1 MKRHAS
7 EPDLLSAEGWRLD
20 TEVPLDQLAR
30 FPGPDGG
37 HGDDLL
43 LANVASGRRRLNDDS
58 DGGPSCFLE
67 QIDGEAP
74 FPFESA
80 SGLPG
85 PAGRHLDGT
94 GGSSGGPR
102 GTSPYAFGDG
112 VLGFDGPAANGGGSK
127 GQVGGRGGKETTE
140 DQRHD
145 LIAPLDSS
153 RRAPERDWYG
163 QTSLER
169 LEEENSSL
177 RAITKYL
184 IHERKE
190 LRKKADLASKR
201 NQNLS
206 NLVHVMKWSLQ
217 QGGGPA
223 AGARSS
229 SMASTLAPASE
240 SGLLLG

>member
-7 EPDLLSAEGWRLD
+7 ETDLLSAEGWRLD

-30 FPGPDGG
+30 LPGPDGG
-37 HGDDLL
+37 HGEDLL

-58 DGGPSCFLE
+58 DGGTSCFLE
-67 QIDGEAP
+67 QIEGEAQ

-80 SGLPG
+80 AGLTGPG
-85 PAGRHLDGT
+85 GRHLDGA
-94 GGSSGGPR
+94 GGSSSGAR

-112 VLGFDGPAANGGGSK
+112 VLGFEGAAASSSGGTAK
-127 GQVGGRGGKETTE
+127 GRGEATE
-140 DQRHD
+140 DQRQD
-145 LIAPLDSS
+145 LIPTLDPS
-153 RRAPERDWYG
+153 RRASEQDWYG

-169 LEEENSSL
+169 LEEENGSL

-190 LRKKADLASKR
+190 LRKKADTASKR

-217 QGGGPA
+217 QGSVPA
-223 AGARSS
+223 AGGARSS
-229 SMASTLAPASE
+229 RALSPAAAE
-240 SGLLLG
+240 AGVLLG